1 MDKGGFDETEQK
13 ILSEIMGGADGL
25 QGSAGPNG
33 PGTGEAAQETP
44 PEVKQI
50 FEEAQGSLSKAQGS
64 LGGTQETQET
74 VMRPAVNTPGEPEFM
89 SIRSSQSVGG
99 GDEEKAFGRSPDT
112 SRGGG
117 SIPPD
122 EPPGKRAT
130 GKGGNGFHAF
140 FNAHKRSLVLI
151 VLVLAGVLALTI
163 GVLYWRY
170 SPTKEHM
177 DLSKFFV
184 LSGDKDA
191 AVIVDGEYDPD
202 KKGAVVEGRI
212 DGNQNAYLELNF
224 LKTNFD
230 RGYTYDENNGI
241 LRYATDRELITA
253 NLDSSSYT
261 VGKSSKDLG
270 KTILVKDGYDVFLS
284 LDFIKLFTD
293 IDYVTYP
300 SPNRIAVSTG
310 GLKTLNAS
318 ITHDTAVRKNGGV
331 KSLILEDAV
340 KGEGVKVLENYGKW
354 SKVLTENGVL
364 GFVENRRLSDATES
378 VNAKR
383 LPEPVYNHI
392 TSDKKICLLWHQVN
406 TQVQNSSISNILE
419 KAKGVNVMA
428 PTWYVVKDNDGNLES
443 YVSTAYV
450 KACHNAGVKVWA
462 TVNNI
467 DIKTDGALLL
477 NTVSSRD
484 TLVNNLIAAAI
495 SNDLDGINVDFEGLP
510 AKAAD
515 GYRQFIREL
524 SLKCEANEIVLSVDN
539 YVPTASNAYYDRAN
553 QADYADYV
561 VIMGYDEHWSGSKDP
576 GSVASLP
583 FVKKGIEDTKKDV
596 PADRIILGMPFYTR
610 VWQINNNGEA
620 VTSDVLSMDNTDAW
634 IEENKVVPIWD
645 ESLGQNVGEYKKDN
659 LIYRCWLEDEQSLIL
674 KLQLM
679 QENRLAG
686 GAFWKN
692 GQDKRSVW
700 DIIITY
706 MR

>member
-13 ILSEIMGGADGL
+13 ILAEIMGAVNESES
-25 QGSAGPNG
+25 SAGNDG
-33 PGTGEAAQETP
+33 PK
-44 PEVKQI
+44 PENVMR
-50 FEEAQGSLSKAQGS
+50 EPASGAQGASGE
-64 LGGTQETQET
+64 GGNIPPRDP
-74 VMRPAVNTPGEPEFM
+74 VKR
-89 SIRSSQSVGG
+89 
-99 GDEEKAFGRSPDT
+99 
-112 SRGGG
+112 RGGG
-117 SIPPD
+117 K
-122 EPPGKRAT
+122 E
-130 GKGGNGFHAF
+130 GKGFPAF
-140 FNAHKRSLVLI
+140 FNAHRKSLILI
-151 VLVLAGVLALTI
+151 IIVLAGVLAATI

-170 SPTKEHM
+170 APTKEHM

-184 LSGDKDA
+184 LQGENDA
-191 AVIVDGEYDPD
+191 AVIVDGEYDPE
-202 KKGAVVEGRI
+202 KKGAVTEGRI
-212 DGNQNAYLELNF
+212 DENKNAYLELNF
-224 LKTNFD
+224 LKTTFD

-241 LRYATDRELITA
+241 LRYATDKELITA
-253 NLDSSSYT
+253 DLDSSAYT

-270 KTILVKDGYDVFLS
+270 KKILVKDGYDVFLS

-293 IDYVTYP
+293 IDYLTYAEP
-300 SPNRIAVSTG
+300 KRIAISTG
-310 GLKTLNAS
+310 GSKILNAS
-318 ITHDTAVRKNGGV
+318 LTRDTAVRKNGGV

-340 KGEGVKVLENYGKW
+340 KGEGVKVLQNFGKW
-354 SKVLTENGVL
+354 SQVLTENGVL
-364 GFVENRRLSDATES
+364 GYVENKCLSEPEES

-383 LPEPVYNHI
+383 LPERVYNHI
-392 TSDKKICLLWHQVN
+392 TFDKKICLLWHQVN
-406 TQVQNSSISNILE
+406 TQVQNNDISSILE

-428 PTWYVVKDNDGNLES
+428 PTWYVISDNSGNLENYANS
-443 YVSTAYV
+443 AYV
-450 KACHNAGVKVWA
+450 KACHNAGVQVWA

-484 TLVNNLIAAAI
+484 TLVNNLVAAAI
-495 SNDLDGINVDFEGLP
+495 SMGLDGINVDFEALP

-539 YVPTASNAYYDRAN
+539 YVPSASNYFYDRAN

-561 VIMGYDEHWSGSKDP
+561 VIMAYDEHWGGSSEP

-596 PADRIILGMPFYTR
+596 PAERIILGMPFYTR
-610 VWQINNNGEA
+610 VWKIDGSN
-620 VTSDVLSMDNTDAW
+620 VTSNILSMDNTDAW

-645 ESLGQNVGEYKKDN
+645 EKSGQNYGEYQKDK
-659 LIYRCWLEDEQSLIL
+659 ITYRCWLEDEQSLIL

-686 GAFWKN
+686 GAFWKCW
-692 GQDKRSVW
+692 QDKKTIW